1 MTDFSPTQNYFVC
14 IYLLPDTVRS
24 SSTTII
30 DHVVMTFD
38 YLLSIFPAFNVIL
51 CGDFN
56 RLNCED
62 IFVNLNCNNIINTAT
77 RSNALLDLVIV
88 SNDIN
93 DAYNVRT
100 GPPMTNNSVD
110 GKSSDHLTIHCA

>member
-1 MTDFSPTQNYFVC
+1 
-14 IYLLPDTVRS
+14 
-24 SSTTII
+24 
-30 DHVVMTFD
+30 MTFD

-77 RSNALLDLVIV
+77 KSNALLDLVIV

-93 DAYNVRT
+93 DAYNVQT
-100 GPPMTNNSVD
+100 GPPVTNNSVD
-110 GKSSDHLTIHCA
+110 GKSSDHLTIHCAPKTLNVKPTFFTGTLCYDLRQ